1 MRFYLEVITVNANLR
16 SKARLYYLKELI
28 LPACFLFYFKWEI
41 YYFAYCQVLHTNATE
56 IKQLQDTTLDTAM
69 FF

>member
-16 SKARLYYLKELI
+16 YKAGLYYFKELI
-28 LPACFLFYFKWEI
+28 LPACLLFYFKWEM
-41 YYFAYCQVLHTNATE
+41 YYFAYCQVLHTDATE
-56 IKQLQDTTLDTAM
+56 IKQLEHTSLDIAT